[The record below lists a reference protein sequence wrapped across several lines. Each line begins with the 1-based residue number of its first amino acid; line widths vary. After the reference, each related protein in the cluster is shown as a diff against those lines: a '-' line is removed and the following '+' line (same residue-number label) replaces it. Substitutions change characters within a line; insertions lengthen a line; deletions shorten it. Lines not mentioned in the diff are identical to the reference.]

1 METDNKLKMES
12 NSNYFSFEV
21 NSKINFEN
29 RSESDKDYLLEM
41 VIMIFVKMS
50 INDVWFS
57 FLSSN
62 GYNYIFLF
70 KSKGQKRLEQL
81 QRLCQ
86 KYLPSSNDF
95 NITEYDKV
103 TFQAKLKQLQNSPE
117 EWIPIKLV
125 THSYEFTKSELELE
139 KFDNEEYWFPWQK
152 EIYSKIFDEKGNI
165 IRPDKRKIISIIDK
179 EGKKGKS
186 EFLKWICHNY
196 PKECIKLSQASES
209 QLRAAVIKCGP
220 KRCYFFDLR
229 QIDELNDKMDNLMSI
244 IDEIKNGHVMN
255 TIYGANQSLI
265 MPNPHLFIFSNK
277 ALKYDSLSKDRWE
290 IYEISNDFKFKSIDI
305 NTNISQD
312 GEIVLKKITSNL
324 PFLKKRNI
332 LALIV
337 YFMLSLYR

>member
-1 METDNKLKMES
+1 MTTGKINVSVENIFPLIKKFLYSDHEIFLRELVSNATDATLKLKHLTSIGEAKVEYG
-12 NSNYFSFEV
+12 NPIIEV
-21 NSKINFEN
+21 K
-29 RSESDKDYLLEM
+29 
-41 VIMIFVKMS
+41 
-50 INDVWFS
+50 
-57 FLSSN
+57 
-62 GYNYIFLF
+62 
-70 KSKGQKRLEQL
+70 
-81 QRLCQ
+81 
-86 KYLPSSNDF
+86 
-95 NITEYDKV
+95 
-103 TFQAKLKQLQNSPE
+103 
-117 EWIPIKLV
+117 
-125 THSYEFTKSELELE
+125 
-139 KFDNEEYWFPWQK
+139 
-152 EIYSKIFDEKGNI
+152 
-165 IRPDKRKIISIIDK
+165 IDK

-265 MPNPHLFIFSNK
+265 MPNPHVFIFSNK

-332 LALIV
+332 LALII